1 MFKFLGK
8 AFTLLVLS
16 IFFISSAQAR
26 DYKEGQDYEIR
37 ATNKTVEPE
46 IREFFSFFCSHCFA
60 MEKPFSQMAEFFK
73 GKANFI
79 VNPVGLIGGDVGV
92 ESQKAY
98 AVAINLEIENE
109 LKEELFNRIHVKQ
122 DIPEDHDYFVELFE
136 SLGVPSEKYE
146 QIYNS
151 FVTQAKVAEY
161 DRHTKEMK
169 IDAVP
174 EIVVNGKYLV
184 KTDNLESIEDY
195 EALVAYLLTL
205 PYNKKKL

>member
-8 AFTLLVLS
+8 AFGLLVLS

-26 DYKEGQDYEIR
+26 DYKEGLDYEIR

-73 GKANFI
+73 GKAKFI

-98 AVAINLEIENE
+98 AVAINLEIEDE

-122 DIPEDHDYFVELFE
+122 DIPEDHDYFAELFE

-195 EALVAYLLTL
+195 ESIVSYLLTL
-205 PYNKKKL
+205 P

>member
-8 AFTLLVLS
+8 AFALLVLS
-16 IFFISSAQAR
+16 IFFISSAQAC
-26 DYKEGQDYEIR
+26 DYKEGLDYEIR

-73 GKANFI
+73 GKAKFI

-98 AVAINLEIENE
+98 AVAINLEIEDE

-122 DIPEDHDYFVELFE
+122 DIPEDHDYFAELFE

-195 EALVAYLLTL
+195 ESIVSYLLTL
-205 PYNKKKL
+205 P

>member
-8 AFTLLVLS
+8 AFALLVLS

-26 DYKEGQDYEIR
+26 DYKEGLDYEIR

-73 GKANFI
+73 GKAKFI

-98 AVAINLEIENE
+98 AVAINLEIEDE

-122 DIPEDHDYFVELFE
+122 DIPEDHDYFAELFE

-195 EALVAYLLTL
+195 KSIVAYLLTL
-205 PYNKKKL
+205 PEIKKL

>member
-8 AFTLLVLS
+8 AFALLVMS

-26 DYKEGQDYEIR
+26 DYKEGLDYEIR

-73 GKANFI
+73 GKAKFI

-98 AVAINLEIENE
+98 AVAINLEIEDE

-122 DIPEDHDYFVELFE
+122 DVPEDHDYFAELFE

-146 QIYNS
+146 QIYKS

-195 EALVAYLLTL
+195 ESIVSYLLTL
-205 PYNKKKL
+205 P

>member
-8 AFTLLVLS
+8 AFALLVLS

-26 DYKEGQDYEIR
+26 DYKEGLDYEIR

-46 IREFFSFFCSHCFA
+46 IREFFSFFCSHCFV

-73 GKANFI
+73 GKAKFI

-98 AVAINLEIENE
+98 AVAINLEIEDE

-122 DIPEDHDYFVELFE
+122 DIPEDHDYFAELFE

-195 EALVAYLLTL
+195 ESIVSYLLTL
-205 PYNKKKL
+205 P

>member
-8 AFTLLVLS
+8 AFALLVLP

-26 DYKEGQDYEIR
+26 DYKEGLDYEIR

-73 GKANFI
+73 GKAKFI

-98 AVAINLEIENE
+98 AVAINLEIEDE

-122 DIPEDHDYFVELFE
+122 DIPEDHDYFAELFE

-195 EALVAYLLTL
+195 ESIVSYLLTL
-205 PYNKKKL
+205 P

>member
-8 AFTLLVLS
+8 AFALLVLS

-26 DYKEGQDYEIR
+26 DYKEGLDYEIR

-73 GKANFI
+73 GKAKFI

-98 AVAINLEIENE
+98 AVAINLEIEDE

-122 DIPEDHDYFVELFE
+122 DIPEDHDYFAELFE

-161 DRHTKEMK
+161 DRHTKETK

-195 EALVAYLLTL
+195 ESIVSYLLTL
-205 PYNKKKL
+205 P

>member
-8 AFTLLVLS
+8 AFALLVLS

-73 GKANFI
+73 GKAKFI
-79 VNPVGLIGGDVGV
+79 VNPVGLIGGDAGV

-98 AVAINLEIENE
+98 AVAINLEIEDE

-136 SLGVPSEKYE
+136 SLGVPSDKYE

-161 DRHTKEMK
+161 DRHTKDMK

-195 EALVAYLLTL
+195 EALVSYLLTL
-205 PYNKKKL
+205 P

>member
-8 AFTLLVLS
+8 AFALLVLS

-26 DYKEGQDYEIR
+26 DYKEGLDYEIR

-73 GKANFI
+73 GKAKFI

-98 AVAINLEIENE
+98 AVAINLEIEDE

-122 DIPEDHDYFVELFE
+122 DIPEEHDYFAELFE

-195 EALVAYLLTL
+195 ESIVSYLLTL
-205 PYNKKKL
+205 P

>member
-8 AFTLLVLS
+8 AFALLVLS

-26 DYKEGQDYEIR
+26 DYKEGLDYEIR

-73 GKANFI
+73 GKAKFI

-92 ESQKAY
+92 ESQKTY
-98 AVAINLEIENE
+98 AVAINLEIEDE

-122 DIPEDHDYFVELFE
+122 DIPEDHDYFAELFE

-169 IDAVP
+169 IEAVP

-195 EALVAYLLTL
+195 ESIVSYLLTL
-205 PYNKKKL
+205 P

>member
-8 AFTLLVLS
+8 AFALLVLS

-26 DYKEGQDYEIR
+26 DYKEGLDYEIR

-73 GKANFI
+73 GKAKFI

-205 PYNKKKL
+205 P

>member
-8 AFTLLVLS
+8 AFALLVLS

-26 DYKEGQDYEIR
+26 DYKEGLDYEIR
-37 ATNKTVEPE
+37 ATNKTVDPE

-73 GKANFI
+73 GKAKFI

-98 AVAINLEIENE
+98 AVAINLEIEDE

-122 DIPEDHDYFVELFE
+122 DIPEDHDYFAELFE

-151 FVTQAKVAEY
+151 FVIQAKVAEY

-195 EALVAYLLTL
+195 ESIVSYLLTL
-205 PYNKKKL
+205 P

>member
-8 AFTLLVLS
+8 AFALLILS

-37 ATNKTVEPE
+37 STNKTVEPE

-60 MEKPFSQMAEFFK
+60 MEKPFSQITEFFK
-73 GKANFI
+73 GKAKFI
-79 VNPVGLIGGDVGV
+79 VNPVGLIGGDAGV

-98 AVAINLEIENE
+98 AVAINLEIEDE

-161 DRHTKEMK
+161 DRHTKDMK

-195 EALVAYLLTL
+195 EALVSYLLTL
-205 PYNKKKL
+205 P

>member
-8 AFTLLVLS
+8 AFALLVLS

-26 DYKEGQDYEIR
+26 DYKEGLDYEIR

-73 GKANFI
+73 GKAKFI

-98 AVAINLEIENE
+98 AVAINLEIEDE

-122 DIPEDHDYFVELFE
+122 DIPEDHDYFAELFE

-169 IDAVP
+169 IEAVP

-195 EALVAYLLTL
+195 EAIVSYLLTL
-205 PYNKKKL
+205 P

>member
-8 AFTLLVLS
+8 AFALLVLS

-26 DYKEGQDYEIR
+26 DYKEGLDYEIR

-46 IREFFSFFCSHCFA
+46 IREIFSFFCSHCFA
-60 MEKPFSQMAEFFK
+60 MEKPFSLMAEFFK
-73 GKANFI
+73 GKAKFI

-98 AVAINLEIENE
+98 AVAINLEIEDE

-122 DIPEDHDYFVELFE
+122 DIPEDHDYFAELFE

-195 EALVAYLLTL
+195 ESIVSYLLTL
-205 PYNKKKL
+205 P

>member
-8 AFTLLVLS
+8 AFALLVLS

-26 DYKEGQDYEIR
+26 DYKEGLDYEIR

-46 IREFFSFFCSHCFA
+46 IREFFSFFCPHCFA

-73 GKANFI
+73 GKAKFI

-98 AVAINLEIENE
+98 AVAINLEIEDE

-122 DIPEDHDYFVELFE
+122 DIPEDHDYFAELFE

-195 EALVAYLLTL
+195 ESIVSYLLTL
-205 PYNKKKL
+205 P

>member
-8 AFTLLVLS
+8 AFALLVLS

-26 DYKEGQDYEIR
+26 DYKECLDYEIR

-73 GKANFI
+73 GKAKFI

-98 AVAINLEIENE
+98 AVAINLEIEDE

-122 DIPEDHDYFVELFE
+122 DIPEDHDYFAEIFA

-195 EALVAYLLTL
+195 ESIVSYLLTL
-205 PYNKKKL
+205 P

>member
-8 AFTLLVLS
+8 AFALLVLS

-26 DYKEGQDYEIR
+26 DYKEGLDYEIR

-73 GKANFI
+73 GKAKFI

-98 AVAINLEIENE
+98 AVAINLEIEDE

-122 DIPEDHDYFVELFE
+122 DIPEDHDYFAELFE

-151 FVTQAKVAEY
+151 FVTQAQVAEY

-195 EALVAYLLTL
+195 ESIVSYLLTL
-205 PYNKKKL
+205 P

>member
-8 AFTLLVLS
+8 AFALLVLS

-26 DYKEGQDYEIR
+26 DYKEGLDYEIR

-46 IREFFSFFCSHCFA
+46 IIESFSFFCSHCFA

-73 GKANFI
+73 GKAKFI
-79 VNPVGLIGGDVGV
+79 GNPVGLIGGDVGV

-98 AVAINLEIENE
+98 AVAINLEIEDE

-122 DIPEDHDYFVELFE
+122 DIPEDHDYFAELFE

-146 QIYNS
+146 QIYKS

-195 EALVAYLLTL
+195 ESIVSYLLTL
-205 PYNKKKL
+205 P

>member
-8 AFTLLVLS
+8 AFALLVLS

-26 DYKEGQDYEIR
+26 DYKEGLDYEIR

-73 GKANFI
+73 GKAKFI

-98 AVAINLEIENE
+98 AVAINLEIEDE

-122 DIPEDHDYFVELFE
+122 NIPEDHDYFAELFE

-195 EALVAYLLTL
+195 ESIVSYLLTL
-205 PYNKKKL
+205 P

>member
-8 AFTLLVLS
+8 AFALLVLS

-26 DYKEGQDYEIR
+26 DYKEGLDYEIR

-73 GKANFI
+73 GKAKFI

-98 AVAINLEIENE
+98 AVAINLEIEDE

-122 DIPEDHDYFVELFE
+122 DIPEDHDYFAELFE

-146 QIYNS
+146 QLYNS

-195 EALVAYLLTL
+195 ESIVSYLLTL
-205 PYNKKKL
+205 P

>member
-8 AFTLLVLS
+8 AFALLVLS

-26 DYKEGQDYEIR
+26 DYKEGLDYEIR

-73 GKANFI
+73 GKAKFI

-98 AVAINLEIENE
+98 AVAINLEIEDE

-122 DIPEDHDYFVELFE
+122 DIPEDHDYFAELFE

-184 KTDNLESIEDY
+184 KTDNLESIKDY
-195 EALVAYLLTL
+195 ESIVSYLLTL
-205 PYNKKKL
+205 P

>member
-60 MEKPFSQMAEFFK
+60 MEKPFSQMAELFK
-73 GKANFI
+73 GKAKFI

-205 PYNKKKL
+205 P

>member
-8 AFTLLVLS
+8 AFALLVLS

-26 DYKEGQDYEIR
+26 DYKEGLDYEIR

-98 AVAINLEIENE
+98 AVAINLEIEDE

-122 DIPEDHDYFVELFE
+122 DIPEDHDYFAELFE

-195 EALVAYLLTL
+195 ESIVSYLLTL
-205 PYNKKKL
+205 P

>member
-8 AFTLLVLS
+8 AFALLVLS

-26 DYKEGQDYEIR
+26 DYKEGLDYEIR

-60 MEKPFSQMAEFFK
+60 MEKPFSQIAEFFK
-73 GKANFI
+73 GKAKFI

-98 AVAINLEIENE
+98 AVAINLEIEDE

-122 DIPEDHDYFVELFE
+122 DIPEDHDYFAELFE

-195 EALVAYLLTL
+195 ESIVSYLLTL
-205 PYNKKKL
+205 P

>member
-8 AFTLLVLS
+8 AFALLVLS

-26 DYKEGQDYEIR
+26 DYKEGLDYEIR

-46 IREFFSFFCSHCFA
+46 IRAFFSFFCSHCFA

-73 GKANFI
+73 GKAKFI

-98 AVAINLEIENE
+98 AVAINLEIEDE

-122 DIPEDHDYFVELFE
+122 DIPEDHDYFAELFE

-195 EALVAYLLTL
+195 ESIVSYLLTL
-205 PYNKKKL
+205 P

>member
-8 AFTLLVLS
+8 AFALLVLS

-26 DYKEGQDYEIR
+26 DYKEGLDYEIR

-73 GKANFI
+73 GKAKFI

-98 AVAINLEIENE
+98 AVAINLEIEDE

-122 DIPEDHDYFVELFE
+122 DIPEDHDYFAEQFE

-195 EALVAYLLTL
+195 ESIVSYLLTL
-205 PYNKKKL
+205 P

>member
-184 KTDNLESIEDY
+184 KTDNLESIVY
-195 EALVAYLLTL
+195 YQALVAYLLTL
-205 PYNKKKL
+205 P

>member
-8 AFTLLVLS
+8 AFALLVLS

-26 DYKEGQDYEIR
+26 DYKEGLDYEIR

-73 GKANFI
+73 GKAKFI

-98 AVAINLEIENE
+98 AVAINLEIEDE
-109 LKEELFNRIHVKQ
+109 LKGIMRNGFTIIHKYNNTWDIEQVK
-122 DIPEDHDYFVELFE
+122 ENWEV
-136 SLGVPSEKYE
+136 S
-146 QIYNS
+146 
-151 FVTQAKVAEY
+151 
-161 DRHTKEMK
+161 M
-169 IDAVP
+169 
-174 EIVVNGKYLV
+174 
-184 KTDNLESIEDY
+184 
-195 EALVAYLLTL
+195 L
-205 PYNKKKL
+205 PYLS

>member
-8 AFTLLVLS
+8 AFALLVLS

-26 DYKEGQDYEIR
+26 DYKEGLDYEIR

-73 GKANFI
+73 GKAKFI

-98 AVAINLEIENE
+98 AVAINLEIEDE

-122 DIPEDHDYFVELFE
+122 DVPEDHDYFAELFE

-146 QIYNS
+146 QIYKS

-195 EALVAYLLTL
+195 ESIVSYLLTL
-205 PYNKKKL
+205 P

>member
-8 AFTLLVLS
+8 AFPLLVLS

-26 DYKEGQDYEIR
+26 DYKEGLDYEIR

-73 GKANFI
+73 GKAKFI

-98 AVAINLEIENE
+98 AVAINLEIEDE

-122 DIPEDHDYFVELFE
+122 DIPEDHDYFAELFE

-195 EALVAYLLTL
+195 ESIVSYLLTL
-205 PYNKKKL
+205 P

>member
-73 GKANFI
+73 GKAKFI

-146 QIYNS
+146 QLYNS

-205 PYNKKKL
+205 P

>member
-8 AFTLLVLS
+8 AFALLVLS
-16 IFFISSAQAR
+16 IFFRSSAQAR
-26 DYKEGQDYEIR
+26 DYKEGLDYEIR

-73 GKANFI
+73 GKAKFI

-98 AVAINLEIENE
+98 AVAINLEIEDE

-122 DIPEDHDYFVELFE
+122 DIPEDHDYFAELFE

-195 EALVAYLLTL
+195 ESIVSYLLTL
-205 PYNKKKL
+205 P

>member
-1 MFKFLGK
+1 MFNFLGK
-8 AFTLLVLS
+8 AFALLVLS

-26 DYKEGQDYEIR
+26 DYKEGLDYEIR

-73 GKANFI
+73 GKAKFI

-98 AVAINLEIENE
+98 AVAINLEIEDE

-122 DIPEDHDYFVELFE
+122 DIPENHDYFAELFE

-195 EALVAYLLTL
+195 ESIVSYLLTL
-205 PYNKKKL
+205 P

>member
-8 AFTLLVLS
+8 SFALLVLS

-26 DYKEGQDYEIR
+26 DYKEGLDYEIR

-73 GKANFI
+73 GKAKFI

-98 AVAINLEIENE
+98 AVAINLEIEDE

-122 DIPEDHDYFVELFE
+122 DIPEDHDYFAELFE

-195 EALVAYLLTL
+195 ESIVSYLLTL
-205 PYNKKKL
+205 P

>member
-8 AFTLLVLS
+8 AFALLVLS

-73 GKANFI
+73 GKAKFI
-79 VNPVGLIGGDVGV
+79 VNPVGLIGGDAGV

-98 AVAINLEIENE
+98 AVAINLEIEDE

-161 DRHTKEMK
+161 DRHTKDMK

-195 EALVAYLLTL
+195 EALVSYLLTL
-205 PYNKKKL
+205 P

>member
-8 AFTLLVLS
+8 AFALLVLS

-26 DYKEGQDYEIR
+26 DYKEGLDYEIR

-73 GKANFI
+73 GKAKFI

-98 AVAINLEIENE
+98 AVAINLEIEDE

-122 DIPEDHDYFVELFE
+122 DIPEDHDYFAELFE

-195 EALVAYLLTL
+195 ESIGSYLLTL
-205 PYNKKKL
+205 P

>member
-1 MFKFLGK
+1 MFKFLVK
-8 AFTLLVLS
+8 AFALLVLS

-26 DYKEGQDYEIR
+26 DYKEGLDYEIR

-73 GKANFI
+73 GKAKFI

-98 AVAINLEIENE
+98 AVAINLEIEDE

-122 DIPEDHDYFVELFE
+122 DIPEDHDYFAELFE

-195 EALVAYLLTL
+195 ESIVSYLLTL
-205 PYNKKKL
+205 P

>member
-8 AFTLLVLS
+8 AFALLVLS

-26 DYKEGQDYEIR
+26 DYKEGLDYEIR

-73 GKANFI
+73 GKAKFI

-98 AVAINLEIENE
+98 AVAINLEIEDE

-122 DIPEDHDYFVELFE
+122 DIPEDHDYFAELFE

-195 EALVAYLLTL
+195 ESIVSYLLTL
-205 PYNKKKL
+205 H

>member
-8 AFTLLVLS
+8 AFALLVLS
-16 IFFISSAQAR
+16 IFFMSSAQAR
-26 DYKEGQDYEIR
+26 DYKEGLDYEIR

-73 GKANFI
+73 GKAKFI

-98 AVAINLEIENE
+98 AVAINLEIEDE

-122 DIPEDHDYFVELFE
+122 DIPEDHDYFAELFE

-195 EALVAYLLTL
+195 ESIVSYLLTL
-205 PYNKKKL
+205 P